1 MAKARVARARV
12 MPRLHHHH
20 RYDADAN
27 GTLNMDEFRV
37 VVNQIDTVLA
47 NPFGNP
53 LLHLA

>member
-53 LLHLA
+53 LLRLA